1 VLTPPLF
8 TPPCPLM
15 DDLSALVERVR
26 ELASAGARVDAAEA
40 LEELAAYGCRQCATP
55 DDGAT
60 VLVTAATLAADLGM
74 RRKRTL
80 FLWRAATLAK
90 HDPARS
96 LALLTALAPP
106 LDSTAPQPLAAWPAL
121 QRGVLWEALTRATR
135 CADAP
140 KAWDLAARLL
150 NHHCTALSPTMQA
163 ALVRALHAASALFPP
178 EESGG
183 REAPPPGVT
192 LVAVKPL
199 PRHRRPLPA
208 DGAST
213 GAAPTSV
220 FVFSPFE
227 RTRAL
232 AVEKQQAET
241 AVVEWVVGEPCAITV
256 SLSNPTAVALRLDGL
271 ALVTDQPGGWEPQGG
286 GDVPGGG
293 SMSLPPHCTGYKVT
307 LFGVPTLPGQ
317 LTFTGVAIDA
327 FGGVWHAPWQD
338 TRRGAVARAATAV
351 ALPPM
356 PLLLPRLDYG
366 GGDAAAVVG
375 TPAMLP
381 RTSSGGAV
389 ALMRRVSST
398 ASGQDADLPPG
409 EGSAMHTPPASPLRV
424 TPASVSR
431 RVSSS
436 SVTPASAVKG
446 GGQRPT
452 PTATSSRIRRSRS
465 ALFGSTTSLAALGQH
480 DASAPW
486 MEEGHRAPPLS
497 VSAYQG
503 QVTPLSL
510 VLHNCG
516 PVSATRVEVSCA
528 GMLQT
533 PHFGDVGSGGGDT
546 SSGIEV
552 DCEALN
558 AALPI
563 PPGGYVT
570 VPLVWH
576 GRSRGSRGGHGDVA
590 GEVRQHTLSVTCRYR
605 ADRSSSS
612 PGSSPEQGQQQQQQQ
627 HAREC
632 RAELACSVLPGLCLV
647 GTALRHVTGGGAT
660 ASILQLDVRNAAQ
673 VPMAVRH
680 CDVAEGMHGA
690 ARLLSACVDAA
701 PPSDWHIL
709 PPGTDARLLVPS
721 HTTALMWRCDV
732 DGTCGWV
739 PGIAQAVALLAP
751 PTHGVAANSTL
762 RPVFRCTGPGVLGNT
777 WSSGDD
783 GACGSVRLG
792 SGFALLMSLSGDSM
806 QPAPSDKTYT
816 LRLSLRI
823 HAADGTCVCPGPSGE
838 EGQRSAV
845 RLAWT
850 GTPTATWRAP
860 LADPPPEHP
869 MQLLFLA
876 PGVYTLLLHAQ
887 QTGEQGDMQD
897 EAWLQAHLQVV
908 EKDC

>member
-1 VLTPPLF
+1 
-8 TPPCPLM
+8 M

-26 ELASAGARVDAAEA
+26 ELASAGARVEAADA
-40 LEELAAYGCRQCATP
+40 LEELAVYGSTECATP

-96 LALLTALAPP
+96 LALLTALVP
-106 LDSTAPQPLAAWPAL
+106 LSDSTAPQPLAAWPVL

-150 NHHCTALSPTMQA
+150 RQHCTALSPTMQA
-163 ALVRALHAASALFPP
+163 ALVRALQAASALFPP

-183 REAPPPGVT
+183 RDAPPPGVT

-208 DGAST
+208 DGTAAS
-213 GAAPTSV
+213 AAPTSV

-227 RTRAL
+227 RTRAA
-232 AVEKQQAET
+232 AVEKQQAEA

-256 SLSNPTAVALRLDGL
+256 SLSNPTAAVTLRLDGL
-271 ALVTDQPGGWEPQGG
+271 ALVTAQPGGWEPQGG

-293 SMSLPPHCTGYKVT
+293 SISLPPNCTGYKVT

-338 TRRGAVARAATAV
+338 TRRGAVARAATAIV
-351 ALPPM
+351 LPPM

-366 GGDAAAVVG
+366 GGDTTAAAVVG

-381 RTSSGGAV
+381 RTFSGGAV
-389 ALMRRVSST
+389 ARMRRISST
-398 ASGQDADLPPG
+398 ASGLDTDLPPG
-409 EGSAMHTPPASPLRV
+409 EASTMHTPPASPLRA

-431 RVSSS
+431 KGSSS

-446 GGQRPT
+446 GGQHPT
-452 PTATSSRIRRSRS
+452 PIASSSRIRRSRS
-465 ALFGSTTSLAALGQH
+465 ALFGSAASLAALGTQ
-480 DASAPW
+480 DAAAPW
-486 MEEGHRAPPLS
+486 MEEGHRAAPLS
-497 VSAYQG
+497 VTAFQG
-503 QVTPLSL
+503 QATPLSL

-516 PVSATRVEVSCA
+516 PVSATRVEVSIA

-533 PHFGDVGSGGGDT
+533 PHFGDVSGTSGDNT
-546 SSGIEV
+546 ASGIEV
-552 DCEALN
+552 DTEALH

-563 PPGGYVT
+563 PPGGYIT

-576 GRSRGSRGGHGDVA
+576 GRSRGTRGGGGDVA
-590 GEVRQHTLSVTCRYR
+590 GESVQQHTLTVTTRYWGDN
-605 ADRSSSS
+605 ALSSTS
-612 PGSSPEQGQQQQQQQ
+612 PGSSPGWALSPEEAGPPQQ

-632 RAELACSVLPGLCLV
+632 RAELACSLLPGLRLV
-647 GTALRHVTGGGAT
+647 SAALRHVTGGGPA

-680 CDVAEGMHGA
+680 CNVAEGMHGA
-690 ARLLSACVDAA
+690 AQLLAACVDAA
-701 PPSDWHIL
+701 PPSDWHTVL
-709 PPGTDARLLVPS
+709 PGADARLLVPS
-721 HTTALMWRCDV
+721 HTTALMWRCDG
-732 DGTCGWV
+732 DGTRGWV
-739 PGIAQAVALLAP
+739 PGVAQAVTLLAP
-751 PTHGVAANSTL
+751 PPRAAAATM
-762 RPVFRCTGPGVLGNT
+762 RPVFRCTGPGVVGGT

-783 GACGSVRLG
+783 GACGTVRLG
-792 SGFALLMSLSGDSM
+792 SGFALFMTLADMP
-806 QPAPSDKTYT
+806 PATCENPCT

-823 HAADGTCVCPGPSGE
+823 HAADGTCVCPGTSGE
-838 EGQRSAV
+838 EQRSGL
-845 RLAWT
+845 RLAWA
-850 GTPTATWRAP
+850 GTPTASWRAP
-860 LADPPPEHP
+860 LGVPAPEHP

-887 QTGEQGDMQD
+887 QAGQQGEMLG
-897 EAWLQAHLQVV
+897 EAWLQSHLTVV
-908 EKDC
+908 QKE